1 MSEMSEDTKLETQ
14 NYKVFSNVVYHYL
27 CKKCGKFAD
36 KESGSNDYPHQCGTP
51 KAGFIGSLPDKLPEK
66 KLVWVYYTSK
76 GKELKAWRTWSLQK
90 FKRKEE
96 RVDWENWEL
105 I

>member
-36 KESGSNDYPHQCGTP
+36 KEAGSNDYPHQCGLSKTVKFAEKP
-51 KAGFIGSLPDKLPEK
+51 PEK
-66 KLVWVYYTSK
+66 KLVWVYYTAK
-76 GKELKAWRTWSLQK
+76 GNEIKNWQTSPLQMFRTKED
-90 FKRKEE
+90 

-105 I
+105 VN

>member
-1 MSEMSEDTKLETQ
+1 MSEMSEDSKLETQ

-36 KESGSNDYPHQCGTP
+36 SESGSNDYPHQCGISKTLHTP
-51 KAGFIGSLPDKLPEK
+51 FAEKPPEK
-66 KLVWVYYTSK
+66 KLVRVYYTSK
-76 GKELKAWRTWSLQK
+76 GKELKNWRNTSLPK
-90 FKRKEE
+90 FRTEE
-96 RVDWENWEL
+96 WRLDWENWEL